1 MRGHSLFFIL
11 YAFALNLHMCNIF
24 TTFAVGNKKE
34 DTMAQEKV
42 HITKQEHTQDLIY
55 WCAAIVVYL
64 ERMDEPTRTEFIDKM
79 LYYLP
84 LLYVKTKQLPR
95 LRPVLEG
102 EPERFVTEMDY
113 NTIQQKVASIFGSD
127 DVYLEVFVEEMQY
140 SDEPITAFISEN
152 IADIYQELRDLCSN
166 FQLDDDDVQN
176 DALYAYVEA
185 FEQHWGQKLLNV
197 LRPLH
202 MLSMMKE
209 SDLYD

>member
-1 MRGHSLFFIL
+1 MG
-11 YAFALNLHMCNIF
+11 
-24 TTFAVGNKKE
+24 
-34 DTMAQEKV
+34 
-42 HITKQEHTQDLIY
+42 QEHVVKQQNVQDLIY
-55 WCAAIVVYL
+55 WCAEIVVYL
-64 ERMDEPTRTEFIDKM
+64 ERMDEPTRTEFTEKM

-84 LLYVKTKQLPR
+84 LLYVKTKQLPS
-95 LRPVLEG
+95 LQPVLDG

-113 NTIQQKVASIFGSD
+113 NTIQQKVAGIFGSD
-127 DVYLEVFVEEMQY
+127 DAYLEVFVEEMQY

-166 FQLDDDDVQN
+166 FQLEDEDVQN

-202 MLSMMKE
+202 VLLLMKDSSPYE
-209 SDLYD
+209 